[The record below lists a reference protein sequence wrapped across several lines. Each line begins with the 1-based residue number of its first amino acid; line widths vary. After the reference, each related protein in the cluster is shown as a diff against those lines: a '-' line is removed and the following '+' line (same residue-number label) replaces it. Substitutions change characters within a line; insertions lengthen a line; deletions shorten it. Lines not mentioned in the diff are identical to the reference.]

1 MAASKIPQYI
11 EQRLSGLKPKEA
23 ALAAGYS
30 QTGIAVT
37 ASTLEARDDVRKAIK
52 SGKAPAPKPVSKAR
66 ARSVASTDVP
76 ADLKPWALQDS
87 YNDPLSLMLDVMNNS
102 KAPSGLR
109 IECAKTALPYCHARK
124 EGGVKE
130 NKERGAKAVAQGG
143 GRMSSMPAPT
153 GRATAGVV
161 PIRKTA

>member
-1 MAASKIPQYI
+1 MPASKIPEYI
-11 EQRLSGLKPKEA
+11 EQRLSGLKPQDA

-30 QTGIAVT
+30 PVQIRVT
-37 ASTLEARDDVRKAIK
+37 ATTLEARADVKKAIK
-52 SGKAPAPKPVSKAR
+52 SGKAPESKAR